1 MFNGLYSFLKFVAVV
16 FGSFFALIILITTIF
31 VLVGLIKGNKIPKRK
46 VKSDYKKLNIFV
58 KLFYDLPKA
67 ISRDFFQRNPDALP
81 YHGLYMICGP
91 QGSGKTITAIYL
103 MRMWQMMYPLIKI
116 RSNISIS
123 FQDGQITHWKQLI
136 NVHNGEIGQIDFLDE
151 TQNWFN
157 SNESKNFPVD
167 MLQEI
172 TQERKKH
179 KVIIGT
185 SQVFTRLAKPLREQT
200 TYLCEPHTFLGC
212 FTFVFVYKPILKD
225 DGILLKKKFYKI
237 FCFVHDDD
245 LRASYNTYE
254 RVERLASKG
263 FQESAC
269 DTSNDVFRL
278 SPYLILARNCRNFI

>member
-16 FGSFFALIILITTIF
+16 FGSFFALITTIF

-151 TQNWFN
+151 TQNWFS
-157 SNESKNFPVD
+157 SNESKNFPPD

-179 KVIIGT
+179 KVIMGT
-185 SQVFTRLAKPLREQT
+185 SQVFTRLAKPFREQT
-200 TYLCEPHTFLGC
+200 TYLCEPHTILGC
-212 FTFVFVYKPILKD
+212 FTICPIFKPVLKD
-225 DGILLKKKFYKI
+225 DGTLLKKRFYKI
-237 FCFVHDDD
+237 FYFVHDDD

-254 RVERLASKG
+254 RVERLA
-263 FQESAC
+263 Q
-269 DTSNDVFRL
+269 
-278 SPYLILARNCRNFI
+278 

>member
-1 MFNGLYSFLKFVAVV
+1 MFNGLYFFFKFVAVA
-16 FGSFFALIILITTIF
+16 FGSFFGLIILITAIF
-31 VLVGLIKGNKIPKRK
+31 VLVGLIKGNKIPKRT
-46 VKSDYKKLNIFV
+46 VKSDYKKRNIFV

-67 ISRDFFQRNPDALP
+67 RSRDFFQRNPDALP
-81 YHGLYMICGP
+81 YHGLYMICGS

-103 MRMWQMMYPLIKI
+103 MRMWQKKYPLIKI

-123 FQDGQITHWKQLI
+123 FQDGQVTHWKQLI

-151 TQNWFN
+151 TQNWFS

-179 KVIIGT
+179 KVIMGT

-200 TYLCEPHTFLGC
+200 TYLCEPRTIAGC
-212 FTFVFVYKPILKD
+212 FTICLMYKPVLND
-225 DGILLKKKFYKI
+225 DGTLLKKKFYKI

-245 LRASYNTYE
+245 LRESYNTYE

-269 DTSNDVFRL
+269 DTSK
-278 SPYLILARNCRNFI
+278 

>member
-1 MFNGLYSFLKFVAVV
+1 MQEHRNILANLLYCFK
-16 FGSFFALIILITTIF
+16 TH
-31 VLVGLIKGNKIPKRK
+31 KRK
-46 VKSDYKKLNIFV
+46 RKSEYKKRNLLV
-58 KLFYDLPKA
+58 KFFYDLPKA
-67 ISRDFFQRNPDALP
+67 KARDFFQRNPDSMP
-81 YHGLYMICGP
+81 YHGLYMVCGP

-103 MRMWQMMYPLIKI
+103 MRMWLQQYPLIKI

-123 FQDGQITHWKQLI
+123 FQHGQITHWKQLI

-151 TQNWFN
+151 TQNWFS

-179 KVIIGT
+179 KVIMGT

-212 FTFVFVYKPILKD
+212 FTICTIYKPILKD
-225 DGILLKKKFYKI
+225 DGTLEKKLFNKI
-237 FCFVHDDD
+237 FCFVHDDE
-245 LRASYNTYE
+245 LRECYNTYE

-263 FQESAC
+263 FQE
-269 DTSNDVFRL
+269 V
-278 SPYLILARNCRNFI
+278 NFNESK

>member
-1 MFNGLYSFLKFVAVV
+1 MRIFDIAKYIIFGTFGIFLF
-16 FGSFFALIILITTIF
+16 IIFLSLVHIF
-31 VLVGLIKGNKIPKRK
+31 VMLCKGNKLPKRT
-46 VKSDYKKLNIFV
+46 VKSDYKKRNIFV

-67 ISRDFFQRNPDALP
+67 KARDFFQRNPDALP
-81 YHGLYMICGP
+81 YHGLYMICGS

-103 MRMWQMMYPLIKI
+103 MRMWQKMYPLIKI

-136 NVHNGEIGQIDFLDE
+136 NVHNGEIGQVDFLDE
-151 TQNWFN
+151 TQNWFS
-157 SNESKNFPVD
+157 SNESKNFPPD

-179 KVIIGT
+179 KVIMGT

-200 TYLCEPHTFLGC
+200 TYLCEPHTIAGC
-212 FTFVFVYKPILKD
+212 FTICPIFKPVLKD
-225 DGILLKKKFYKI
+225 DGTLLKKKFYKI

-263 FQESAC
+263 FQE
-269 DTSNDVFRL
+269 V
-278 SPYLILARNCRNFI
+278 NFNADK